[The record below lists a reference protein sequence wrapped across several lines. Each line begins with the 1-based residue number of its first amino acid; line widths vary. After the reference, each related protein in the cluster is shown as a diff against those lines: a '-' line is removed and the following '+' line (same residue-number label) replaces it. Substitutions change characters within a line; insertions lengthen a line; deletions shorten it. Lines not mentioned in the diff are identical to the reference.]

1 MAGKPRRG
9 RLRAGE
15 GRAAVLQAARDLFA
29 AQGYRA
35 TTTQQIAERADISE
49 TLIFYHFPSKQTLF
63 VAAVVD
69 PVSSVL
75 SETVGAWNEHHP
87 RQMSFDEL
95 VGQWVQRVYDRI
107 ADQRDLLRPLL
118 AVAMLEPEVLAGI
131 DIVGSIEEPLR
142 LIGESVAAE
151 FARRGLRQVDP
162 ALAIRLSF
170 LSVAAA
176 AMFLPPTYR
185 GSTGTPSRAVVVEEL
200 CEIFVRAY
208 RPV

>member
-1 MAGKPRRG
+1 MTGKPRRG

-15 GRAAVLQAARDLFA
+15 GRAVILDAARFLFA

-35 TTTQQIAERADISE
+35 TTTQQVAARADISE
-49 TLIFYHFPSKQTLF
+49 TLIFYHFPSKQALF

-75 SETVGAWNEHHP
+75 AETVGAWDEHHP
-87 RQMSFDEL
+87 RRMDFEEL
-95 VGQWVQRVYDRI
+95 VEQWVRRVYDRL

-131 DIVGSIEEPLR
+131 DVAASIEEPLR

-151 FARRGLRQVDP
+151 FARRGLRHVDP
-162 ALAIRLSF
+162 ALAIRVSF
-170 LSVAAA
+170 LSVAAV
-176 AMFLPPTYR
+176 AMFLPSTYR
-185 GSTGTPSRAVVVEEL
+185 GTDGSPGRATIVGEL
-200 CEIFVRAY
+200 SEIFVRAY
-208 RPV
+208 RT